1 MSLSS
6 PPGYGCATDVT
17 RRRRRRRKETQPA
30 GTATLPVTHW
40 SVTLNTRAFISDCN
54 KMSVSRH
61 PKPPSRGNSCL
72 SLVLYGIRMGSE
84 GLVSSPVTGWTLWR
98 IF

>member
-1 MSLSS
+1 MVRWFAIPVSLSS

-40 SVTLNTRAFISDCN
+40 SVTLNTRVVDGVTAEVRDYHKDTEIGGQAHKESIT
-54 KMSVSRH
+54 
-61 PKPPSRGNSCL
+61 GGIIILL
-72 SLVLYGIRMGSE
+72 SL
-84 GLVSSPVTGWTLWR
+84 
-98 IF
+98 